1 MRYVIIGN
9 SAAAVGAV
17 EGIRQVDAEGVLTV
31 VAQEPHFTYSRPLIS
46 YLLQGRTDEQ
56 RMRYRPAGFYER
68 MGCEARLG
76 QTVTALQPEAHTLT
90 LSTGETLP
98 YDRLLV
104 AAGSRPFVPPLPGLD
119 AAPDAQPFW
128 SLDDAR
134 ALARKLTP
142 ASRVLILGAGLIGLK
157 CAEGISG
164 RCASITVVDLAS
176 HILPSILDEQAAGLV
191 QHHLEQRGLSFRL
204 GDAVSAL
211 SPQAATLQSGQTLPF
226 DQLVLAVGV
235 RPNTSLVEA
244 AGGPVARGIVTD
256 DACRTTLPDVY
267 AAGDCAECLD
277 CVTGNRRVLAL
288 LPNAY
293 AQGRCAGI
301 NMAGGQATYDHALAM
316 NAISLFGLHILSA
329 GDYDGDAYLECDERH
344 YKKLCAQGDR
354 LRGFILVGDV
364 AQAGI
369 YTALIREATPLS
381 AIDYNLICRKPQ
393 LLAFSRQERVR
404 KLGGMP
410 A

>member
-9 SAAAVGAV
+9 SAAAIGAI
-17 EGIRQVDAEGVLTV
+17 EGIRQADAQGAVTV

-46 YLLQGRTDEQ
+46 YLLQGATDEA
-56 RMRYRPAGFYER
+56 RMRYRPANFYGR
-68 MGCEARLG
+68 MGCTTRLG
-76 QTVTALQPEAHTLT
+76 ETVSSIQPGAHTLT
-90 LSTGETLP
+90 LSSGETLP

-104 AAGSRPFVPPLPGLD
+104 AAGSRPAVPPLPGL
-119 AAPDAQPFW
+119 ASVPDAQPFW

-134 ALARKLTP
+134 ALAGKLTP

-176 HILPSILDEQAAGLV
+176 RVLPSILDEAAASLV
-191 QHHLEQRGLSFRL
+191 QRHLERHGLCFCL
-204 GDAVSAL
+204 GDAVTSL
-211 SPQAATLQSGQTLPF
+211 SPGQATLKSGKTLPF

-244 AGGPVARGIVTD
+244 AGGQVGQGIVTD
-256 DACRTTLPDVY
+256 EACRTTLPDVY

-277 CVTGNRRVLAL
+277 CVAGRRRVLAL

-293 AQGRCAGI
+293 AQGRCAGV
-301 NMAGGQATYDHALAM
+301 NMAGGTAVYDRALAM
-316 NAISLFGLHILSA
+316 NAIGFFGLHILSA
-329 GDYDGDAYLECDERH
+329 GDYEGDVYLEADERH
-344 YKKLCAQGDR
+344 YKKLVSRDGR

-369 YTALIREATPLS
+369 YTTLIREATPLS
-381 AIDYNLICRKPQ
+381 TIDYNLICRKPQ
-393 LLAFSRQERVR
+393 LMAFSRQERAR
-404 KLGGMP
+404 KLGGTP